1 MKARWLAKGA
11 SVIAVLAA
19 TAAFACA
26 DGGCEGG
33 FSLVGKSYS
42 CRGRAMLAPGN
53 DSRLN
58 LMQMLADRG
67 GRSTAGLTYPDAG
80 SDYNNLGQVFVDWR
94 MYRQALFPK
103 ADEETA
109 ATGQDYAGSRCAG
122 FAAGSAALSA
132 AMQANRA
139 LPPAERDALLTARGA
154 AQDACKQSVSWE
166 RRYGDAAKLGPLPS
180 FGQWPTVSSAAGRDF
195 LAYLQAADAFYGE
208 RFDVARSGFA
218 GLARANDPWLRE
230 TAAYLTIRVE
240 FAAAQAPA
248 FDEYGSYAGG
258 AKVDRAAVKRGLE
271 ALAGYL
277 KAWPQGRYAASA
289 QGLLRRGLWLA
300 GDYQALAATYARMTD
315 AVSPQQEAAAL
326 LVEEVDTKFLF
337 NPESAAATSQGALL
351 LATQDLIALRD
362 GGSELTA
369 AALEAQAP
377 RFAGA
382 PRLFGYLQ
390 ASQAFY
396 VARDYAR
403 VLQLIPD
410 EAKRPSFSNLEFSR
424 QVLRGMALAALK
436 DRNEAGFWQELLGGS
451 TGLWQR
457 PLVELGLAMS
467 WERSG
472 RVDAVFAP
480 GSPVTDPTL
489 RALLLDN
496 SAAPA
501 LLRRVAQDR
510 AIKSDE
516 RDKALYNLLS
526 GELSRGQFA
535 VFAADTALPLSGEMP
550 SAKIFSKGPFGDGA
564 YPCASIAVSARAL
577 AANPQDNAALLCLG
591 DFFRL
596 HGIGDTGYPD
606 FGPAKDEL
614 GGFTK
619 GFVGK
624 QLARADFYTK
634 VIASPAARADDKA
647 YALYRAVMCYAPS
660 GVSECG
666 AEAPK
671 AQRKAWYDQLKREYP
686 ASAWAKKLRYYW

>member
-1 MKARWLAKGA
+1 MKAWLIG
-11 SVIAVLAA
+11 IGGVLAA
-19 TAAFACA
+19 LLAADAAFACA

-33 FSLVGKSYS
+33 FSLAGKSYS

-67 GRSTAGLTYPDAG
+67 GRSTVGISYPDSG

-103 ADEETA
+103 AVEEA
-109 ATGQDYAGSRCAG
+109 SGGAQDYAGSRCAG
-122 FAAGSAALSA
+122 FAAGSAALGA
-132 AMQANRA
+132 AMQANRS
-139 LPPAERDALLTARGA
+139 LPAGERDALLAARGA

-166 RRYGDAAKLGPLPS
+166 RRYGDAAKLGPLPTY
-180 FGQWPTVSSAAGRDF
+180 GQWPAVSSAAGRDY
-195 LAYLQAADAFYGE
+195 LTYLQAADAFYGE
-208 RFDVARSGFA
+208 RFDAARSGFA

-230 TAAYLTIRVE
+230 TSAYLTIRVE
-240 FAAAQAPA
+240 FAAAQATA
-248 FDEYGSYAGG
+248 FDEYGGYAGG
-258 AKVDRAAVKRGLE
+258 TKVDRAAVKRGLE

-277 KAWPQGRYAASA
+277 RTWPNGRYAASA

-300 GDYQALAATYARMTD
+300 GDYQALAATYARMAD
-315 AVSPQQEAAAL
+315 AVSPRHEAAAL

-337 NPESAAATSQGALL
+337 NPEAAAATSQGALL

-362 GGSELTA
+362 GGSELTV

-489 RALLLDN
+489 RAILLDN
-496 SAAPA
+496 SASPA
-501 LLRRVAQDR
+501 LLRQVAKDR
-510 AIKSDE
+510 AIKAEE

-526 GELSRGQFA
+526 GELSRGQFS
-535 VFAADTALPLSGEMP
+535 VFATDTALPLSGEQP
-550 SAKIFSKGPFGDGA
+550 SARIFSKGPFGDGA
-564 YPCASIAVSARAL
+564 FACASIAVSARAL
-577 AANPQDNAALLCLG
+577 AANPQDNPALLCLG
-591 DFFRL
+591 EFFRL
-596 HGIGDTGYPD
+596 HAIGDSGYPD
-606 FGPAKDEL
+606 FGPGKDEL
-614 GGFTK
+614 GGFAK
-619 GFVGK
+619 GFAGK
-624 QLARADFYTK
+624 RLARADFYAK
-634 VIASPAARADDKA
+634 VIASPSARSDDKA

-660 GVSECG
+660 GFSECG
-666 AEAPK
+666 AEVPK
-671 AQRKAWYDQLKREYP
+671 AQRKAWFDQLKRDYP